1 MHHHALHPN
10 TDKGIYPFMSST
22 NTENLAAICALL
34 AGAVD
39 DLTTRLRALEDELDD
54 LRQDKETKETFD

>member
-1 MHHHALHPN
+1 
-10 TDKGIYPFMSST
+10 MSST

>member
-1 MHHHALHPN
+1 
-10 TDKGIYPFMSST
+10 MSST

-39 DLTTRLRALEDELDD
+39 DLTARLTSLEQQLDD
-54 LRQDKETKETFD
+54 LQQTASAKDVEH